1 MQLLHIGDEENLV
14 CLLWISDIRTFMAC
28 LYIYCFANHMAVWP
42 ILVHLHCVVYRY
54 AICVSVCFMDER
66 WSVNYYLFVIMIA
79 TFFMILRIFHFYD
92 HLQVFLSSL
101 GWYFALRSLQR
112 CLQIACLHSCCWL
125 PLFFQVDG
133 SDWTSHRH
141 HTFGRSS
148 SLRPPA
154 ATATAA
160 SPSHILKLLIKWLL
174 FMTLLVVLML
184 DWLGCICSILCSG
197 RRSGKLIVTLV
208 RAFWRLGIRT
218 SCGSARLYF
227 FVVCR
232 LIFWMEDT
240 AVGFWCFARFIT
252 LFMFCNLASRLWSVN
267 SHQLIYG
274 MQQWCL

>member
-148 SLRPPA
+148 SLRPSA

-184 DWLGCICSILCSG
+184 AADS
-197 RRSGKLIVTLV
+197 V
-208 RAFWRLGIRT
+208 AFAPF
-218 SCGSARLYF
+218 SARAGEVESWLSHLF
-227 FVVCR
+227 KHFEDSAFARRAARPDCISSLFVVSYSEWR
-232 LIFWMEDT
+232 I
-240 AVGFWCFARFIT
+240 RP
-252 LFMFCNLASRLWSVN
+252 
-267 SHQLIYG
+267 
-274 MQQWCL
+274 